1 MLLGDGVMTEASA
14 ATTTG
19 SAGTSGSSD
28 TPPGSGSTLPKAP
41 TGIRGLDEITGGG
54 LPRGRPTLVAGASGC
69 GKTLLG
75 VEFLVRGALEFGEPG
90 VLVSF
95 EESASDIAANVAS
108 LGFDLERMQADGQ
121 LVVDSIHIDP
131 GEIVEAGAFDLEGLF
146 LRLGFAVDSVKAKRV
161 VLDTVEV
168 LLTALPHEAVVRGE
182 LGRLFRWLKDRGLTT
197 VVTGERGKEELTRH
211 GIEEY
216 VSDCVILLDQRVSEE
231 LSTRRLRIVK
241 YRGATHG
248 TNEYPFLINERG
260 LVVLPVTSLYLAY
273 EASPERVST
282 GLPRLDHMLG
292 GGVYRGTAVL
302 ISGGAGSGKTIIA
315 AQMAAAACGRGEKA
329 LFVSFEESPAQLVR
343 DVASVGVDLRRWV
356 DGGLLR
362 LSAKPATASG
372 LESHLADLVG
382 LLDESEPALVVLDG
396 VMGLGQVGSLAQV
409 RLTVTRQLAMLKA
422 RGITAVLT
430 TLTDAGP
437 GATLGETS
445 GLVVSSLVDS
455 WLLLRNV
462 ETNGERNRLL
472 FVLKSRGSAHSNQVR
487 EFVLTDTGA
496 QLLDVYV
503 GAGGVL
509 TGTARL
515 SQETADRVAA
525 GRRGLDVERRRR
537 VLHEH
542 NAQVEARIAELRRQ
556 LADEAAEVEQF
567 AAELDQ
573 EHGVSADARV
583 AMARQRWAD
592 PPPNRS
598 AAAEPGGAR

>member
-1 MLLGDGVMTEASA
+1 M
-14 ATTTG
+14 
-19 SAGTSGSSD
+19 
-28 TPPGSGSTLPKAP
+28 
-41 TGIRGLDEITGGG
+41 
-54 LPRGRPTLVAGASGC
+54 
-69 GKTLLG
+69 
-75 VEFLVRGALEFGEPG
+75 EFLVRGALEFGEPG

-168 LLTALPHEAVVRGE
+168 LLTALPHEAVVRSE
-182 LGRLFRWLKDRGLTT
+182 LSRLFRWLKDRGLTT

-241 YRGATHG
+241 YRGAAHG

-302 ISGGAGSGKTIIA
+302 ISGGSGSGKTIIA
-315 AQMAAAACGRGEKA
+315 AQMAAAACGRGEKT

-372 LESHLADLVG
+372 LESHLANLVG

-430 TLTDAGP
+430 TLTDSGP

-515 SQETADRVAA
+515 AQETADRVAA

-583 AMARQRWAD
+583 AMSRQRWAD

-598 AAAEPGGAR
+598 AAAESGGA

>member
-1 MLLGDGVMTEASA
+1 MTTVSIRL
-14 ATTTG
+14 
-19 SAGTSGSSD
+19 SS
-28 TPPGSGSTLPKAP
+28 
-41 TGIRGLDEITGGG
+41 R
-54 LPRGRPTLVAGASGC
+54 
-69 GKTLLG
+69 
-75 VEFLVRGALEFGEPG
+75 ALH
-90 VLVSF
+90 VLVSVC
-95 EESASDIAANVAS
+95 ALVATLPACGTHVTPTDTQVS
-108 LGFDLERMQADGQ
+108 SRA
-121 LVVDSIHIDP
+121 V
-131 GEIVEAGAFDLEGLF
+131 EIVEAGAFDLEGLF

-182 LGRLFRWLKDRGLTT
+182 LSRLFRWLKDRGLTT

-315 AQMAAAACGRGEKA
+315 AQMAAAACGRGEKT

-372 LESHLADLVG
+372 LESHLANLVG

-430 TLTDAGP
+430 TLT
-437 GATLGETS
+437 
-445 GLVVSSLVDS
+445 
-455 WLLLRNV
+455 RCH
-462 ETNGERNRLL
+462 
-472 FVLKSRGSAHSNQVR
+472 SRRDQR
-487 EFVLTDTGA
+487 
-496 QLLDVYV
+496 
-503 GAGGVL
+503 AGGVL
-509 TGTARL
+509 
-515 SQETADRVAA
+515 A
-525 GRRGLDVERRRR
+525 GG
-537 VLHEH
+537 
-542 NAQVEARIAELRRQ
+542 
-556 LADEAAEVEQF
+556 
-567 AAELDQ
+567 
-573 EHGVSADARV
+573 
-583 AMARQRWAD
+583 
-592 PPPNRS
+592 
-598 AAAEPGGAR
+598 